1 MQARL
6 QILQEHCRAFERAL
20 ASVESPVAAEALRVQ
35 SCLRLAE
42 SCHSELLQNLLSARA
57 QGLIRARFL
66 PAVTSQ
72 GGPPD
77 GSRP

>member
-6 QILQEHCRAFERAL
+6 LILQEHCRAFERGL
-20 ASVESPVAAEALRVQ
+20 ATVGTAEAAEALRAQ

-57 QGLIRARFL
+57 RALIRERFL
-66 PAVTSQ
+66 PAAAGQSS
-72 GGPPD
+72 PAD
-77 GSRP
+77 GVQP